1 MADKY
6 RVFSGVVYPDSESY
20 DCVKVLETVK
30 SKFKEW
36 AYCLH
41 DADVTD
47 DDQPKKPHI
56 HWVGRGDPR
65 TLSAVAKFLG
75 LKENEVELGKNFKS
89 LVQYLI
95 HLNNPEKAQYSPDS
109 VETNIADIMVYFRNL
124 SEGQIVKDLAS
135 AKSRMSWYDLVQ
147 YATENDCFDVLRR
160 NTPLLRL
167 IWAEQD
173 EKIYHI
179 LCERDLI

>member
-20 DCVKVLETVK
+20 DSVKVLETLK
-30 SKFKEW
+30 IKFKEW

-41 DADVTD
+41 DMDVTD
-47 DDQPKKPHI
+47 DGELKKSHI

-65 TLSAVAKFLG
+65 TLSAVANFLC
-75 LKENEVELGKNFKS
+75 LSEHDIELGKNFKA

-95 HLNNPEKAQYSPDS
+95 HLNNPEKYQYPADS
-109 VETNIADIMVYFRNL
+109 VVTNISEIGQLLRNL

-135 AKSRMSWYDLVQ
+135 AKFRMSWYDLVQ
-147 YATENDCFDVLRR
+147 YAVENDAFDVLRR
-160 NTPLLRL
+160 NTPLLKL
-167 IWAEQD
+167 IWLEATES
-173 EKIYHI
+173 ERYSIYK
-179 LCERDLI
+179 RDLD